1 MIYWNGCSF
10 VRGMEVDKRKHKFAW
25 SVSEHFN
32 QECVNQAKVGGS
44 NDRIWRTVVNDVPH
58 FFQPK
63 LVIIMW
69 SGINR
74 MEYLDWAPLDR
85 HEFVWRAA
93 NWANFKWNPKTGFI
107 DKENSMITKNPTPNV
122 IKKSLQDYMLHV
134 RNMPYNLI
142 YNLHYMYTTNIYLES
157 LGYNVLNYTM
167 SKTPYTYLPDYLN
180 KEWREGANFVWET
193 PQLNK
198 EAWFEKL
205 PFLKEEG
212 FYDMCKK
219 AKVPFGPKDHP
230 LEEGHALM
238 HDRIIKD
245 IWKYGFNKE
254 FN

>member
-32 QECVNQAKVGGS
+32 QECINQAKVGGS

-107 DKENSMITKNPTPNV
+107 DKENSMITKNPAPNV

>member
-107 DKENSMITKNPTPNV
+107 DKENSMITKNPAPNV

-142 YNLHYMYTTNIYLES
+142 YNLHYMYTTNVYLES

-198 EAWFEKL
+198 KAWFEKL

>member
-32 QECVNQAKVGGS
+32 QECINQAKVGGS

-142 YNLHYMYTTNIYLES
+142 YNLHYMYTTNVYLES

-238 HDRIIKD
+238 HDRIVKD
-245 IWKYGFNKE
+245 IRKNGFNKE